1 MMNIFQN
8 ILEISLNKLLLI
20 LPILFIGCT
29 EVSNLKDNAV
39 SLSCSVG
46 ETTYYD
52 KNTLKTFKRQTNSSK
67 SYRFPMEI
75 NKSKET
81 INTTYMLGFENLV
94 ESELEYIAFKYHDDV
109 VTNQLTIDRMSLKW
123 KLHTLDT
130 NKFNFAPANGEP
142 AKQASIAYGQCY
154 RANKI

>member
-39 SLSCSVG
+39 SLSCSAG
-46 ETTYYD
+46 ERTYMD
-52 KNTLKTFKRQTNSSK
+52 KNTLKIFKRQNNSSK

-75 NKSKET
+75 NKSKGT
-81 INTTYMLGFENLV
+81 INTTIMSGFKNLV
-94 ESELEYIAFKYHDDV
+94 KSELEYIAYKFNDNV
-109 VTNQLTIDRMSLKW
+109 VTDELTIDRMSLKW
-123 KLHTLDT
+123 KLYTRDS
-130 NKFNFAPANGEP
+130 NKFNLAPANGEP
-142 AKQASIAYGQCY
+142 GKQSSFANGQCY